1 VKVRTRNQVN
11 DRTAGGHIY
20 SAGEGAVSVV
30 DDADADMVALM
41 RKLAAAGQVEIVDD
55 ESKPVGVDETASEE
69 PVAAEPAAVE
79 EPAPASH
86 SRYEDRTVTELRD
99 LVRSRGLP
107 VTGSKDDLITRLRGG
122 E

>member
-1 VKVRTRNQVN
+1 VKVRTCNQVN

-20 SAGEGAVSVV
+20 SAGEGAVTVV
-30 DDADADMVALM
+30 DDADEDMIALM
-41 RKLAAAGQVEIVDD
+41 RRLAAAGQVEILGA
-55 ESKPVGVDETASEE
+55 EEPASEE
-69 PVAAEPAAVE
+69 PATAAAEPAAVE
-79 EPAPASH
+79 EPVPTSH

-99 LVRSRGLP
+99 LARSRGLP